1 MSAAP
6 AAKTLP
12 KAAISSPFSTLSI
25 ILSLV
30 AIGLGIALSYF
41 YSMGSGS
48 DEGEEDIFAEE
59 TVVPPKGRK
68 D

>member
-6 AAKTLP
+6 AVKPQP
-12 KAAISSPFSTLSI
+12 KATISSPFSTLSI

-41 YSMGSGS
+41 YSMGSGN
-48 DEGEEDIFAEE
+48 DEDEQDIFAEE
-59 TVVPPKGRK
+59 SVIPPE
-68 D
+68 DINE

>member
-1 MSAAP
+1 MTAAP

-12 KAAISSPFSTLSI
+12 KAAISSPFSPLSI

-41 YSMGSGS
+41 YSMGTGN
-48 DEGEEDIFAEE
+48 DEDDDDIFAEE
-59 TVVPPKGRK
+59 TVVPPVGNEE
-68 D
+68 